1 MVTKSKPLALSTCW
15 NAHRHKNCEPLTNEV
30 LLLGFEA
37 IEFSHGFGRELIN
50 GFQKE
55 FDQGRVRVSG
65 ARHPCPARAEEDDHP
80 LADLLSADN
89 ATRKLAVQ
97 QVMTSI
103 NQVDRFSGDYLL
115 LPFHHFSTSASTAR
129 LLEMLK
135 VGDLHSRSYVT
146 EKLAVIEA
154 REQDAD
160 YAMSLAREAL
170 REVVPYAEARGVRLA
185 LENRARFEQ
194 FPTAREIETL
204 LDKFPN
210 PALGYWH
217 DFSHAE
223 RQAQLGFLDH
233 AEQIERLASRTI
245 GCHVNDLVWP
255 DQDHAVP
262 GQGIVDFPRLIPRLP
277 KEAHVVWE
285 IEPRRKTA
293 DIKAALAQW
302 CETFPPS

>member
-1 MVTKSKPLALSTCW
+1 MAKNSKPLAFSTCW
-15 NAHRHKNCEPLTNEV
+15 NAHRHTNGEHLTNEV

-37 IEFSHGFGRELIN
+37 VEFSHGFGRELIAS
-50 GFQKE
+50 FQKE
-55 FDQGRVRVSG
+55 FDQGRIKVSG
-65 ARHPCPARAEEDDHP
+65 AKHPCPARAEEDGHP
-80 LADLLSADN
+80 LADLLSPEN

-97 QVMTSI
+97 QVMASI
-103 NQVDRFSGDYLL
+103 NQVDGFSGDYLL
-115 LPFHHFSTSASTAR
+115 LPFHHFSTSASTAQ

-135 VGDLHSRSYVT
+135 AGDLHTRPCVT

-170 REVVPYAEARGVRLA
+170 RELVPYAEARGVRLA
-185 LENRARFEQ
+185 LENRARYEQ

-204 LDKFPN
+204 LDEIPN

-217 DFSHAE
+217 DFGHAE

-233 AEQIERLASRTI
+233 AEQIERLAPRTI

-262 GQGIVDFPRLIPRLP
+262 GQGIVDFQGLIPRLP
-277 KEAHVVWE
+277 KETQVVWE
-285 IEPRRKTA
+285 IQPRRKTA
-293 DIKAALAQW
+293 DIKAALAEW